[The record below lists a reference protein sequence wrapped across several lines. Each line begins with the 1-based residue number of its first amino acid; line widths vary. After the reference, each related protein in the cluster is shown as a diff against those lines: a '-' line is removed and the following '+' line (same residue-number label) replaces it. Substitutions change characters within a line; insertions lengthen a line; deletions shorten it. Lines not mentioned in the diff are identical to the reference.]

1 MEATKRLHGLS
12 AAGVIGLAA
21 VMWAGSVILPTAAAE
36 YSWQVSGSHED
47 IDAAIDVESSRS
59 SVRATWY
66 LSPVDDEVG
75 PYELAPFLNR
85 SSYVAVGTAR
95 MKLRE
100 QLFFPA
106 ISRTGIVSDGMLA
119 DDVIHL
125 AAFGGLIPGLDG
137 YPGQSGVDT
146 HEYAVD
152 GRYVWTGTG
161 WYAGAHAHR
170 SDADVLPDLLFTQT
184 TWDHES
190 TGIFAGRYFG
200 PRTTLELGLGS
211 DTSSREVSANP
222 FGINPGLG
230 PPRPPGM
237 PDFVSSF
244 ELRTGTDT
252 ETENAQLSVRHVGNL
267 GDSMFS
273 LSASVRSSRSDTHFL
288 VPALPDIF
296 SAIDPFDPPQG
307 HFISRNPETDLMS
320 IEVLESERERQ
331 FSLSGALFPT
341 QALGV
346 RLTLSTSDHDT
357 LGSSDRVGLS
367 ANWFFVRNAAVEIEL
382 IREAPASRYFPGFPD
397 TDSVAVRVLGRF

>member
-1 MEATKRLHGLS
+1 MEAMKRLHGL
-12 AAGVIGLAA
+12 AASGVIGLVT
-21 VMWAGSVILPTAAAE
+21 VMGAGSVILPTAAVAE
-36 YSWQVSGSHED
+36 YSWQVSGSYED
-47 IDAAIDVESSRS
+47 IDAAVDVESSRS

-106 ISRTGIVSDGMLA
+106 VARTGLISGGTLP
-119 DDVIHL
+119 DDLIHQ
-125 AAFGGLIPGLDG
+125 AALSRVIPGLGG
-137 YPGQSGVDT
+137 YPAESGVDT
-146 HEYAVD
+146 YEYAVD
-152 GRYVWTGTG
+152 GRYVWTATG
-161 WYAGAHAHR
+161 WYAGAHARR
-170 SDADVLPDLLFTQT
+170 SDADVLPDLLFRQT
-184 TWDHES
+184 TWDHDS

-211 DTSSREVSANP
+211 DTLSQEVRLNP
-222 FGINPGLG
+222 FGIEPEFGL
-230 PPRPPGM
+230 PRM
-237 PDFVSSF
+237 PDFVSF
-244 ELRTGTDT
+244 ELRTVTDT

-273 LSASVRSSRSDTHFL
+273 LSASVRSSRSDTHLFAP
-288 VPALPDIF
+288 VPPGIF
-296 SAIDPFDPPQG
+296 TATDPFDPTERG
-307 HFISRNPETDLMS
+307 FIAGYPETDFRP
-320 IEVLESERERQ
+320 IEVFESERERQ
-331 FSLSGALFPT
+331 LSLSGALFPT
-341 QALGV
+341 QAIGV

-357 LGSSDRVGLS
+357 FGSSDRVGLS

-382 IREAPASRYFPGFPD
+382 IREGSASRRYFPGSPD

>member
-1 MEATKRLHGLS
+1 MEAMKRLHGLA
-12 AAGVIGLAA
+12 AAGAIGLAT
-21 VMWAGSVILPTAAAE
+21 VMLVSSVISPTAAAAE
-36 YSWQVSGSHED
+36 YSWQVSASHED

-85 SSYVAVGTAR
+85 SSYVTVGTAR

-100 QLFFPA
+100 QRFFPA
-106 ISRTGIVSDGMLA
+106 ISGTGIVSGGMPA
-119 DDVIHL
+119 DDVILL
-125 AAFGGLIPGLDG
+125 AAFGGVIPGLG
-137 YPGQSGVDT
+137 GPPAQSGVDT
-146 HEYAVD
+146 SEYAVN

-190 TGIFAGRYFG
+190 TGLFAGRYFG
-200 PRTTLELGLGS
+200 PRTTLELDLGS
-211 DTSSREVSANP
+211 DTFSQEVRLSP
-222 FGINPGLG
+222 FGIGPALGWPGI
-230 PPRPPGM
+230 

-273 LSASVRSSRSDTHFL
+273 LSASVRSSRSDTRFL
-288 VPALPDIF
+288 VPAPRDIL
-296 SAIDPFDPPQG
+296 SAIDPFDPPEG
-307 HFISRNPETDLMS
+307 HFILRHPETDLTS
-320 IEVLESERERQ
+320 IEVFESERERQ
-331 FSLSGALFPT
+331 FSLSGTLFPT

-367 ANWFFVRNAAVEIEL
+367 ANWFFVRNAAVEVEL
-382 IREAPASRYFPGFPD
+382 IREGPASRYFPGSPD

>member
-1 MEATKRLHGLS
+1 MKRLHGLC
-12 AAGVIGLAA
+12 AAGAIGLAT
-21 VMWAGSVILPTAAAE
+21 VMWASSVILATAAAAE
-36 YSWQVSGSHED
+36 YSWQVSASHED

-95 MKLRE
+95 MKLRQ

-106 ISRTGIVSDGMLA
+106 ISRTGIVSGGLPA
-119 DDVIHL
+119 DDVIHP
-125 AAFGGLIPGLDG
+125 AAFGGVIPGWGG
-137 YPGQSGVDT
+137 YPSESGVDT
-146 HEYAVD
+146 YEYAVD

-184 TWDHES
+184 TWDQES
-190 TGIFAGRYFG
+190 TGLFAGRYFG

-211 DTSSREVSANP
+211 DTFSQEVRLSP
-222 FGINPGLG
+222 FGIDPALGL
-230 PPRPPGM
+230 PGM

-288 VPALPDIF
+288 VPAPRDIL
-296 SAIDPFDPPQG
+296 SAIDPFDPPEG
-307 HFISRNPETDLMS
+307 HFIFRHPETDLTS
-320 IEVLESERERQ
+320 IEVFDSERERQ
-331 FSLSGALFPT
+331 FSLSGTLFPT

-382 IREAPASRYFPGFPD
+382 IRERPASRYFPGSSD